1 MSEINIEK
9 FYNIIKNG
17 DLIGFHYKKWY
28 YVIGKIIN
36 FFSYKINPKH
46 EKLIQIEHIGMI
58 FDVNRDGKV
67 LTFSFGESLGSENGK
82 KISDFSII
90 KTSKGFLIDS
100 KFKAKS
106 IDFYI
111 IPVKDNLV
119 EEENIYA
126 RKFWSKKGEYS
137 IVNAMISVNW
147 FQKLIKRFIKK
158 KRLDNLDNF
167 CSGEVNRFFFDIGR
181 CDDCDLLPS
190 PAEIINQSYVD
201 KTNIFKI

>member
-1 MSEINIEK
+1 MNNSNLEI
-9 FYNIIKNG
+9 FYNNIKNG
-17 DLIGFHYKKWY
+17 DLIGFHYKKWH

-58 FDVNRDGKV
+58 FDVNIEGKI
-67 LTFSFGESLGSENGK
+67 LTFTFGESLGSEGGK
-82 KISDFSII
+82 KTTDLSII

-100 KFKAKS
+100 KFKNKG
-106 IDFYI
+106 INFYI
-111 IPVKDNLV
+111 IPVKDKLSIR
-119 EEENIYA
+119 ENIYA
-126 RKFWSKKGEYS
+126 REFWNKKEEYS
-137 IVNAMISVNW
+137 VVNAMISPNW
-147 FQKLIKRFIKK
+147 IQKILKKFIKK

-190 PAEIINQSYVD
+190 PAEIINQHYIN
-201 KTNIFKI
+201 KNKIFKL